1 MKYRSVEE
9 MAAEG
14 KKVFVRLDLNVPLSN
29 GVIQDDTRIRAALPT
44 LRNLLKRGAAVI
56 ACSHLGRP
64 KGKVVPE
71 LSMAPVAERLRELLP
86 ERKVLLSHDV
96 AGTDAKRLA
105 GNLKGG
111 EVLLLENVRF
121 EAGETSGD
129 EGLADRL
136 RSLADAYVND
146 AFGTIHRAHVSVCA
160 LPRKFAEAGVGLLM
174 EKELKFLG
182 GLLSNPSRPY
192 TAFLGGAKVSD
203 KIPVLRGLLKTA
215 DTICIGGAMAYTFL
229 KAEGYST
236 GQSLV
241 QEDLV
246 ETCADLRRQSLS
258 AGVELLLPVDHRA
271 APSLEIPEPVSVE
284 SMNAFP
290 ENLTALDIGPKTSS
304 AYSLLAGESE
314 TIFWNGPMGVFER
327 PPFDTGTMEIARAVA
342 AAKGVSVIGGGD
354 SVAAVKAAGV
364 EKEITHISTGGGASL
379 ALISGEALPGLEAL
393 KK

>member
-9 MAAEG
+9 MAVEG

-29 GVIQDDTRIRAALPT
+29 GRIKDDTRIRAALPT
-44 LRNLLKRGAAVI
+44 LLNLLKRGAAVI

-71 LSMAPVAERLRELLP
+71 LSMAPVADRLRELLP
-86 ERKVLLSHDV
+86 DRKVLLSVDV
-96 AGTDAKRLA
+96 AGADAERLA
-105 GNLKGG
+105 ADLKGG

-136 RSLADAYVND
+136 RSLAEVYVND
-146 AFGTIHRAHVSVCA
+146 AFGTIHRDHVSVCS
-160 LPRKFAEAGVGLLM
+160 LPKKFAEAGVGLLM
-174 EKELKFLG
+174 EKELAFLG
-182 GLLSNPSRPY
+182 GALANPERPY

-203 KIPVLRGLLKTA
+203 KIPVLRGLLKTV
-215 DTICIGGAMAYTFL
+215 DTVCIGGAMAYTFL
-229 KAEGYST
+229 KAEGHST
-236 GQSLV
+236 GQSLI
-241 QEDLV
+241 QEELV
-246 ETCADLRRQSLS
+246 DTCAEIEKQALS
-258 AGVELLLPVDHRA
+258 AGIALLLPVDHRA
-271 APSLEIPEPVSVE
+271 APSLKIPEPVSVE

-290 ENLTALDIGPKTSS
+290 ENLTALDIGPKTAS
-304 AYSLLAGESE
+304 AYSLLAEESK

-342 AAKGVSVIGGGD
+342 ASKALSVIGGGD
-354 SVAAVKAAGV
+354 SVAAVKSAGV
-364 EKEITHISTGGGASL
+364 EKKITHISTGGGASL

-393 KK
+393 EK